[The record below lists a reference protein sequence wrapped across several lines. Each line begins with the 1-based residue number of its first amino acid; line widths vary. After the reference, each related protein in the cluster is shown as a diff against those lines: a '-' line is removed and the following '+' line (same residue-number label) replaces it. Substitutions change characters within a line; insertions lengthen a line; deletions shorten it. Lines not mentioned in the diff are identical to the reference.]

1 MIIFLMKRFLKNL
14 GKLGIVSSVFLSF
27 TSIQDI
33 KAEEAINLYDVNK
46 DKYAGYITN
55 KEMIAQQE
63 AWCSAGLLGIS
74 KTYHEK
80 GFKEAK
86 KLASQ
91 IIDAWYGYNLLPNK
105 KVPVAFNPTWTYDK
119 TTFRTTKR
127 GALSYFVGGDKKFP
141 IDPGFAIGAPG
152 KERSQWVSCE
162 IKNAVNFAAGT
173 VGFTMGNVMVEA
185 ENGYKSTVD
194 KTWIFVKNPETGEI
208 KCVLHESATPFDP
221 RWVDLEYWHKM

>member
-1 MIIFLMKRFLKNL
+1 MIIFLMKKFIKTL
-14 GKLGIVSSVFLSF
+14 GKFGIVSSVFLSF
-27 TSIQDI
+27 TSIQNI
-33 KAEEAINLYDVNK
+33 KAEEVINLYDVNN

-55 KEMIAQQE
+55 EEMIAQQE

-162 IKNAVNFAAGT
+162 IKNAVNFAAGN
-173 VGFTMGNVMVEA
+173 VGFTMGNVMIEA
-185 ENGYKSTVD
+185 KNGYKSTVD

-208 KCVLHESATPFDP
+208 KCVLHESATPFNP
-221 RWVDLEYWHKM
+221 RWIDLEYWHKL

>member
-1 MIIFLMKRFLKNL
+1 MIIFLMKKFLKNL
-14 GKLGIVSSVFLSF
+14 GKFGIVSSVFLSF
-27 TSIQDI
+27 TSIQNI

-127 GALSYFVGGDKKFP
+127 GALSYFVGSDKKFP

-162 IKNAVNFAAGT
+162 IKNAVNFAAGNT
-173 VGFTMGNVMVEA
+173 GFTMGNVTVEA

-221 RWVDLEYWHKM
+221 RWIDLEYWHKL

>member
-1 MIIFLMKRFLKNL
+1 MKNL
-14 GKLGIVSSVFLSF
+14 TKIFKRIAVFSITFLSLSSV
-27 TSIQDI
+27 QVI
-33 KAEEAINLYDVNK
+33 KGEEAINLYDVNN

-80 GFKEAK
+80 GFKDAK

-127 GALSYFVGGDKKFP
+127 GAVSYFVGSDKKFP
-141 IDPGFAIGAPG
+141 IDPGFALGAPG

-162 IKNAVNFAAGT
+162 IKNAVNFAAGN

-221 RWVDLEYWHKM
+221 RWVDLEYWHKI

>member
-1 MIIFLMKRFLKNL
+1 MKKFTTLV
-14 GKLGIVSSVFLSF
+14 KLIGAFSTVLLPFS
-27 TSIQDI
+27 SIQAI
-33 KAEEAINLYDVNK
+33 KANEVINLYDVKN
-46 DKYAGYITN
+46 DKYSAYITN
-55 KEMIAQQE
+55 EEMVAQQE

-80 GFKEAK
+80 GFKNAK

-91 IIDAWYGYNLLPNK
+91 IIDAWYGHNLLPDK
-105 KVPVAFNPTWTYDK
+105 EVPVAFNPTWTYDK

-141 IDPGFAIGAPG
+141 IDPGFALGAPG
-152 KERSQWVSCE
+152 EVRSQWVSCK
-162 IKNAVNFAAGT
+162 IKNAVNFAAGN

-185 ENGYKSTVD
+185 KNGYKSTVD
-194 KTWIFVKNPETGEI
+194 KTWVFVKNPETGEI

-221 RWVDLEYWHKM
+221 RWIDLDYWHKL

>member
-162 IKNAVNFAAGT
+162 IKNAVNFAAGN
-173 VGFTMGNVMVEA
+173 VGFTMGNVIVEA
-185 ENGYKSTVD
+185 KNGYKSTVD

>member
-1 MIIFLMKRFLKNL
+1 MKKIIKVL
-14 GKLGIVSSVFLSF
+14 GKIGVFSSVFLSF
-27 TSIQDI
+27 ASIQDI
-33 KAEEAINLYDVNK
+33 KAEKAINLYDVNN
-46 DKYAGYITN
+46 DKNAGYITN

-80 GFKEAK
+80 GFKDAK

-127 GALSYFVGGDKKFP
+127 GALSYFVGSDKKFP
-141 IDPGFAIGAPG
+141 IDPGFALGAPG
-152 KERSQWVSCE
+152 KGRSQWVSCE
-162 IKNAVNFAAGT
+162 IKNAVNFAAGN
-173 VGFTMGNVMVEA
+173 VGFTMGNVNFEA
-185 ENGYKSTVD
+185 KNGYKSTVD

-221 RWVDLEYWHKM
+221 KWVDLESWHKI

>member
-1 MIIFLMKRFLKNL
+1 MKKIIKIL
-14 GKLGIVSSVFLSF
+14 GKLGAFSSVFLSF
-27 TSIQDI
+27 ASIHSI
-33 KAEEAINLYDVNK
+33 KAEEAINLYDINN
-46 DKYAGYITN
+46 DKYASYITN
-55 KEMIAQQE
+55 EEMIAQQE

-80 GFKEAK
+80 GFKDAK

-105 KVPVAFNPTWTYDK
+105 EVPVAFNPTWTYDK

-127 GALSYFVGGDKKFP
+127 GALSYFVGSDKKFP
-141 IDPGFAIGAPG
+141 IDPGFALGAPG
-152 KERSQWVSCE
+152 EDRSQWISCK
-162 IKNAVNFAAGT
+162 IKNAVNFAAGN

-185 ENGYKSTVD
+185 KNGYQSTVD

-208 KCVLHESATPFDP
+208 KCVLHESATPFNP
-221 RWVDLEYWHKM
+221 RWIDMEYWHKM